1 MITSIWAGP
10 GGDFAAAKAIRQAVF
25 VEELGMDPAL
35 GWDTTDDF
43 SFHLVLLL
51 DGEPVATGRITY
63 GGVGVAALG
72 RICVLKRYRRQGIGD
87 GLVKVLDYRASQLG
101 MQYSAVEAT
110 ERLEGFYARIGYQ
123 PVGEKYLKWGQQL
136 IPMRKPVN
144 DGDSETCH
152 CSCQG

>member
-72 RICVLKRYRRQGIGD
+72 RICVLNVIVVRESEMGWERCWTIERPSWECNTLLWKQQRGW
-87 GLVKVLDYRASQLG
+87 RASMLG
-101 MQYSAVEAT
+101 LDISLL
-110 ERLEGFYARIGYQ
+110 ERSI
-123 PVGEKYLKWGQQL
+123 
-136 IPMRKPVN
+136 
-144 DGDSETCH
+144 
-152 CSCQG
+152 